1 MGPEVELT
9 SCDMLRAW
17 VWLDSLLKSSLQG
30 KNKGRFMMLKVTLAA
45 ELSWDLDGG
54 PTGRKEAS
62 WEPTTIIKVRNGNHL
77 D

>member
-1 MGPEVELT
+1 M
-9 SCDMLRAW
+9 
-17 VWLDSLLKSSLQG
+17 WLDSLLKSSRQG

-45 ELSWDLDGG
+45 DLGCDLDGV

-62 WEPTTIIKVRNGNHL
+62 WEPTTIIKVRSGNYL